1 MTSLVIV
8 PRGRWRAPARAEA
21 PIVRARRISRRLL
34 QALCRGSTSRKH
46 LPFALCFNPI
56 YVDHCQRYDVSMCD
70 VTKPLT
76 SSRSTDSGCALD
88 FDDIA
93 IVCGQS
99 YHDFSFFFFIS
110 LLTLMFLRRGT
121 LCMISLRN
129 CVKVSAHAQ
138 SFLAS
143 VFHH

>member
-8 PRGRWRAPARAEA
+8 PRSRWRAPARAEA

-99 YHDFSFFFFIS
+99 CLFLLFIFLNLLPYVNVSTTSYVMYDF
-110 LLTLMFLRRGT
+110 LKD
-121 LCMISLRN
+121 LCKS
-129 CVKVSAHAQ
+129 
-138 SFLAS
+138 
-143 VFHH
+143 